1 MEYPHRI
8 TNAEQLQATRPKR
21 SRNARQHTILIGT
34 DKPFE
39 PPQSRGKAPQPQV
52 SVVAIDPGGTA
63 CPPVHRN
70 GAQSKQTA
78 LRVQHVGGRTMKLSM
93 LLWLTSLMPQP
104 VADQACLAT
113 TVYLEARSEPTIGQ
127 LAVAEVA
134 LRRRDQG
141 RYGKTVCAVVTAPHQ
156 FATTTTPGSFDVDN
170 LDSFHKAW
178 LVASKSILNWQLP
191 VAQRH
196 MLVPRADH
204 FATVDVAPVW
214 SRNHRSV
221 TIGEHAFYA
230 VN

>member
-1 MEYPHRI
+1 
-8 TNAEQLQATRPKR
+8 
-21 SRNARQHTILIGT
+21 
-34 DKPFE
+34 
-39 PPQSRGKAPQPQV
+39 
-52 SVVAIDPGGTA
+52 
-63 CPPVHRN
+63 
-70 GAQSKQTA
+70 
-78 LRVQHVGGRTMKLSM
+78 MKLSM

-191 VAQRH
+191 VAQRPPQR
-196 MLVPRADH
+196 VPDDVDHDHSCCPGSKTCGKCLRGLACQKCNQGIGQFGDDPDRMRRVADNLE
-204 FATVDVAPVW
+204 AANC
-214 SRNHRSV
+214 RLR
-221 TIGEHAFYA
+221 
-230 VN
+230 